1 MPGMIFG
8 EFNIPSNDQKSLVLE
23 SLVKSGITL
32 SDKSLEFYR
41 YLVSN
46 NLLPNVN
53 EENYDSLIF
62 ELYNNFINSWN

>member
-1 MPGMIFG
+1 MIFG

-32 SDKSLEFYR
+32 SDKSLEFYS
-41 YLVSN
+41 YLISN

-62 ELYNNFINSWN
+62 ELYNNFINS

>member
-62 ELYNNFINSWN
+62 ELYNNFINS

>member
-32 SDKSLEFYR
+32 SDKSLEFYS
-41 YLVSN
+41 YLISN

-62 ELYNNFINSWN
+62 ELYNNFINS

>member
-8 EFNIPSNDQKSLVLE
+8 EFNNPSNDQKSLVLE

-62 ELYNNFINSWN
+62 ELYNNFINS

>member
-1 MPGMIFG
+1 MIFG

-32 SDKSLEFYR
+32 SDKSLEFYS

-62 ELYNNFINSWN
+62 ELYNNFINS

>member
-32 SDKSLEFYR
+32 SDKSLEFYS

-62 ELYNNFINSWN
+62 ELYNNFINS